1 MSLHRA
7 LVNVFAEQTSIFRQ
21 EREAARQAPVTV
33 ERQSPL
39 QSHPPSR
46 NPARPVPKRR
56 TRNDTVESAADGPVQ
71 TRIQPERSA
80 RTAARTNDG
89 EQLLKKAE
97 PPEYPDL
104 IMREWPSDGRT
115 EVIITQG
122 DFYRLEEAEYL
133 NDTLIEFGLK
143 HHWFSMPEETN
154 GTSEAF
160 TRNDIHVFNS
170 FFYKKLS
177 VRNKPGYKEA
187 NPDGPSWPA
196 YETVRKWT
204 NKVDVFSKKMLIV
217 PINENLHWYLA
228 VILNPGAVLKKT
240 GANGSSAVSTEIVD
254 LQELQAKKDE
264 LLAQQLD
271 EEKQREEAAQKRA
284 LAKDKPRE
292 DENSVDPIDMIGGEL
307 VEDTPNDDLDDEI
320 EDLPNQESR
329 PTSLPEGKT
338 RSCNQPPIS
347 IPPPSQPIA
356 LTPPPEYVP
365 QETTK
370 STRRGPIVPPPP
382 KPRTEFAPGEPV
394 IMTFDSLGPAHAPVG
409 KILNKWLVYEA
420 LDKVKDQTQL
430 TENDWDAHTPAA
442 YKRIPVPVQDNFADC
457 GLYVVHYAIQ
467 LMKDQGELRNY
478 LYQPLARGQEEK
490 DRNRDMWDANEML
503 KKREEW
509 KKMINDLPKSK
520 SGAKS
525 GEAKESPIKGNQA
538 SASSSMQVKGKE
550 DSNLLTNATGI
561 RNQAVIGSAASPEIT
576 YESAASLAEGVTHN
590 PLATPRTSPAKRSI
604 SVSPI
609 ASQDAPVNKRRKI
622 AQDHPPSH
630 DMVAGS
636 ELDEEPMTRQGQLGV
651 QPDVMQVD
659 DPVETQ
665 AWRSSY
671 LASTTPGVHTLA
683 LASPERPND
692 QPLEQSTVSAVT
704 DGLRDVKVTESA
716 VSNIQGT
723 SGRASMGSPTT
734 QRPGNPHAT
743 SAFVSVTTNNK
754 SSRRET
760 PRDRLRNDSNAE
772 PKRTLYT
779 HGTPAVSKTAKKNAE
794 RASIYAEP
802 KLSREE
808 VEREVASDFGLNG
821 ILEPLEQNPITQFRD
836 LMVAPFRVAH
846 EADDGESLERLK
858 RHIEKRIPEG
868 NGLMD
873 TYTEQLVPGKCG
885 LSFDSSARSLTVVT
899 YLLNCGRCTFG
910 QRWVGNRIGL
920 SAIDLGN
927 RGNQGMID

>member
-1 MSLHRA
+1 MNA
-7 LVNVFAEQTSIFRQ
+7 FAEQTSIFRQ

-39 QSHPPSR
+39 PLHPQSR
-46 NPARPVPKRR
+46 IPARPLPKRR
-56 TRNDTVESAADGPVQ
+56 TRNDTAESATDGPVQ

-80 RTAARTNDG
+80 RTAVRTNDG
-89 EQLLKKAE
+89 EQHPKKAE

-143 HHWFSMPEETN
+143 HHWFAMPEETN

-177 VRNKPGYKEA
+177 VRNKPGYKET

-228 VILNPGAVLKKT
+228 VILNPGAILKKT
-240 GANGSSAVSTEIVD
+240 GANGSSAGSTEIVD
-254 LQELQAKKDE
+254 FQELQATKDE

-271 EEKQREEAAQKRA
+271 EEKQREAAAQQRA
-284 LAKDKPRE
+284 LDKEKQQE
-292 DENSVDPIDMIGGEL
+292 DENSMDPIDMIGGEI
-307 VEDTPNDDLDDEI
+307 VEDTPSDDLDEEV
-320 EDLPNQESR
+320 EDLPNQDSG

-338 RSCNQPPIS
+338 RSRNQRS

-365 QETTK
+365 PETTK
-370 STRRGPIVPPPP
+370 STRRGPIVPSPP

-442 YKRIPVPVQDNFADC
+442 YKRIPVPGQDNFADC

-490 DRNRDMWDANEML
+490 DKNRDMWDANEMP

-520 SGAKS
+520 SGANS
-525 GEAKESPIKGNQA
+525 EEAKESLIKGNQA
-538 SASSSMQVKGKE
+538 SASSSIQVEVKE
-550 DSNLLTNATGI
+550 DSNPPTDVSGT
-561 RNQAVIGSAASPEIT
+561 RNQPVISSAAAPEIT
-576 YESAASLAEGVTHN
+576 SESAASLTEGFSHN
-590 PLATPRTSPAKRSI
+590 PVATPRTSPAKRSI
-604 SVSPI
+604 PVSPI

-630 DMVAGS
+630 DAVAGS
-636 ELDEEPMTRQGQLGV
+636 TFDEKPMTGQLCV
-651 QPDVMQVD
+651 QPEDMHVD

-665 AWRSSY
+665 ASRSHH
-671 LASTTPGVHTLA
+671 LASTMPGAYILA
-683 LASPERPND
+683 LASPEMPDD
-692 QPLEQSTVSAVT
+692 QSLEQSTVSAVT
-704 DGLRDVKVTESA
+704 DGLRDVKVTETA
-716 VSNIQGT
+716 VSQIQGT
-723 SGRASMGSPTT
+723 SGRRSMESPAKQRAVNSHTT
-734 QRPGNPHAT
+734 P
-743 SAFVSVTTNNK
+743 AFASVTTNSK
-754 SSRRET
+754 SARKET
-760 PRDRLRNDSNAE
+760 PRDRLRNDNNAE
-772 PKRTLYT
+772 PKRTSYT
-779 HGTPAVSKTAKKNAE
+779 YGTPVVSKTAKKNAE
-794 RASIYAEP
+794 RASVYAEP
-802 KLSREE
+802 KLSGEE
-808 VEREVASDFGLNG
+808 VEREVASDFGLDG
-821 ILEPLEQNPITQFRD
+821 ILEPLDQNPVTQFRD
-836 LMVAPFRVAH
+836 SMVAPVRIAY
-846 EADDGESLERLK
+846 EADDAESLERLR
-858 RHIEKRIPEG
+858 RHIKEG
-868 NGLMD
+868 ISGSNGTMD
-873 TYTEQLVPGKCG
+873 TPPEQLVLGKCD
-885 LSFDSSARSLTVVT
+885 LSFDSSARSLTQIT
-899 YLLNCGRCTFG
+899 YLLSHGRRASG
-910 QRWVGNRIGL
+910 ERWFRNRI
-920 SAIDLGN
+920 DT
-927 RGNQGMID
+927 RFQP